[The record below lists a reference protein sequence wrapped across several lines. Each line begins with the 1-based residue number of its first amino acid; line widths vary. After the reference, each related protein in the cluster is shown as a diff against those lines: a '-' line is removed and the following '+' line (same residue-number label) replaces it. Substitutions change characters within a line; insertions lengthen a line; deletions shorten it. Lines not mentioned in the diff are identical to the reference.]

1 MSTRASLT
9 FKHSD
14 FQTGLRAANS
24 GIGPLFSRLPIQ
36 TITTTVHSTVLNS
49 HALDVSFQYVFHLV
63 RIEEIGVTTLKSFP
77 EEPNEHSQECPPNT
91 VWSRADGADDA
102 TIRQVDSR

>member
-24 GIGPLFSRLPIQ
+24 GIGPLFFRLPVH
-36 TITTTVHSTVLNS
+36 TITPAVHSTVPNS
-49 HALDVSFQYVFHLV
+49 HALDVSFQ
-63 RIEEIGVTTLKSFP
+63 
-77 EEPNEHSQECPPNT
+77 
-91 VWSRADGADDA
+91 
-102 TIRQVDSR
+102 